1 MIGRKGEQGR
11 RKGRGKGR
19 EGKKRLVEV
28 VTDEQWH
35 AVGIKV
41 D

>member
-1 MIGRKGEQGR
+1 MNKVG
-11 RKGRGKGR
+11 GR